1 MMNEPT
7 QHESLSPE
15 GQARR
20 DVMLGEL
27 LADLSQ
33 VHRRRRR
40 VRLGALSSVAAA
52 LILAAVLRVGLFEPA
67 KLPIAANVDKD
78 SATPIIAAPIDAGA
92 SAAAQ
97 PESGIVWISTDPAV
111 LARMTSAP
119 TPIVVYIND
128 AELLQTLVHIGRP
141 AGLIRFGDRLAL
153 SAPVTDEELFPTSRE
168 H

>member
-7 QHESLSPE
+7 QHESLSAE

-20 DVMLGEL
+20 DAMLGEL
-27 LADLSQ
+27 LVDMSQ

-40 VRLGALSSVAAA
+40 VRAGAFSSIAAA
-52 LILAAVLRVGLFEPA
+52 LILAGVLRVGLFESG

-78 SATPIIAAPIDAGA
+78 GDLPMSAAPI
-92 SAAAQ
+92 SADPA
-97 PESGIVWISTDPAV
+97 PSRSESGIVWVSTDV
-111 LARMTSAP
+111 TILARMTSAP
-119 TPIVVYIND
+119 APIVVYIND
-128 AELLQTLVHIGRP
+128 AELLETLVHIGRP

>member
-20 DVMLGEL
+20 DAMLGEL
-27 LADLSQ
+27 LADMSQ

-40 VRLGALSSVAAA
+40 VRAGAFSSIAAA
-52 LILAAVLRVGLFEPA
+52 LILAAVLQVVSLKSPE
-67 KLPIAANVDKD
+67 LPIASNVDNVG
-78 SATPIIAAPIDAGA
+78 ATPIIAAPVDAGA

-97 PESGIVWISTDPAV
+97 PESGIVWVSTDPTV

-128 AELLQTLVHIGRP
+128 AELLETLVHIGRP